1 VNVILFKHENFDFKK
16 IGKEKWCGNV
26 LYKANLL
33 AQIWNHPRNISR
45 KGECSNADRGDRKPD
60 GIN

>member
-1 VNVILFKHENFDFKK
+1 MKILTFKK
-16 IGKEKWCGNV
+16 SEKKSGVEMFSTVQYCI
-26 LYKANLL
+26 KANLL

>member
-1 VNVILFKHENFDFKK
+1 MKILTFKK
-16 IGKEKWCGNV
+16 IGKKKWCGNV
-26 LYKANLL
+26 QSCTGIKAKLL